1 MRLSVTYLSVQF
13 LGTFTTF
20 SSFSFYLG
28 EAMFRNHTLE
38 ETHVAG
44 WAEVWDS
51 GRMDLE
57 GNVTLASSV
66 YSALY
71 YILSA
76 MQTVEETTWPFI
88 GLSPEDLG
96 HGNIP
101 DIVSLYNF

>member
-1 MRLSVTYLSVQF
+1 MMDH
-13 LGTFTTF
+13 F
-20 SSFSFYLG
+20 SGVEMFS
-28 EAMFRNHTLE
+28 NHTLE
-38 ETHVAG
+38 KTHIAG
-44 WAEVWDS
+44 WQEIWDS
-51 GRMDLE
+51 GRIDLE

-76 MQTVEETTWPFI
+76 MPTVEETTWPFI

-101 DIVSLYNF
+101 DIVGLHYFDN